1 MRTITRRC
9 LPPPL
14 GLALL
19 LGVACTMGP
28 DYERPDLTISQSYR
42 TASPSASAEANPTS
56 ASDVEETESLE
67 ELAWWELFGDEVLTE
82 LVETALAESK
92 DVRIAA
98 ARVEEARARFRA
110 VRGAEMPQVGV
121 DAGAS
126 RSQSSGQKSPG
137 AEPVDDYELVGSVF
151 WEIDLWGRLRRAT
164 EAARASLLA
173 SEEAR
178 NGVRLTL
185 EAEVARAYFELRD
198 LDKRLEITFSTVT
211 SRRESLEIARLR
223 FEGGLT
229 SELEV
234 RQAETELAAA
244 EVLVPD
250 LEQQRFEKEN
260 ELSVL
265 LGRDPGPIARG
276 LDLTGEPLLPS
287 IPAGLPSELLERRP
301 DLRQT
306 EQELIAANAEVGI
319 AIASLYPRLSLSGA
333 GGVASNELD
342 ELLDSGA
349 GIWDLAANLA
359 APIFQGGRL
368 RADVAASRARFEQ
381 AVLIYE
387 QRVQQALRE
396 VADALSAVDTTDRAL
411 AAQGRLVL
419 ASQQYLELAR
429 LQYANGIKSY
439 LDTLDAQRGLFSA
452 QLGLSTTTR
461 DRLLSVVDVYRT
473 LGGGWAVP

>member
-1 MRTITRRC
+1 MTAASRYLR
-9 LPPPL
+9 LPI
-14 GLALL
+14 GVALL
-19 LGVACTMGP
+19 VGAACTMGP
-28 DYERPDLTISQSYR
+28 DYERPDLTVPEGYR
-42 TASPSASAEANPTS
+42 KPLPSESVEANPTS
-56 ASDVEETESLE
+56 GGEGEVDSLA
-67 ELAWWELFGDEVLTE
+67 ELAWWELFGDPALTE
-82 LVETALAESK
+82 LVEVALEENK

-98 ARVEEARARFRA
+98 ARVEEARARFRS
-110 VRGAEMPQVGV
+110 VRGAGRPQVGV
-121 DAGAS
+121 DVGAG
-126 RSQSSGQKSPG
+126 RSQSSRQKSPG
-137 AEPVDDYELVGSVF
+137 AEPADDYKLVGSVF

-178 NGVRLTL
+178 NGIRLTL
-185 EAEVARAYFELRD
+185 EADVARTYFELRD
-198 LDKRLEITFSTVT
+198 LDSRLEITLGTVT

-229 SELEV
+229 AQLEV

-244 EVLVPD
+244 EALVPG

-260 ELSVL
+260 ELSIL
-265 LGRDPGPIARG
+265 LGRDPGPVARG
-276 LDLTGEPLLPS
+276 LDLTGEPVPPS

-301 DLRQT
+301 DLRRT

-333 GGVASNELD
+333 GGVASNELG

-396 VADALSAVDTTDRAL
+396 VADALSAVDNTGRAL
-411 AAQGRLVL
+411 AAQERLAI

-452 QLGLSTTTR
+452 QLGVSTTTR
-461 DRLLSVVDVYRT
+461 DRLLAVVDAYLA
-473 LGGGWAVP
+473 LGGGWAVQ